1 MPHLKRALHH
11 IATTAGTARRH
22 FPPEAQQQLHHAV
35 HAGESS
41 HRGEIRV
48 VIEASLPV
56 GDAWAGVTPRERAR
70 FLFGALEVW
79 NTADKTGVLL
89 YINLADHAVEL
100 LADRGIDASVG
111 PATWRELCDELA
123 QGLRQDLSVRP
134 VLATVARIHG
144 LLATHFPSDG
154 GHNPNELD
162 DRPVFL

>member
-1 MPHLKRALHH
+1 MPNLRRALHH
-11 IATTAGTARRH
+11 IATTASAARKH
-22 FPPEAQQQLHHAV
+22 FPAEAQQQLHAAV
-35 HAGESS
+35 HAGEAS

-79 NTADKTGVLL
+79 NTADHTGVLL

-100 LADRGIDASVG
+100 LADRGIDACVG

-123 QGLRQDLSVRP
+123 RGLRQDLSVRP
-134 VLATVARIHG
+134 VLATVARIHA

-154 GHNPNELD
+154 GPNPNELD
-162 DRPVFL
+162 DRPVML